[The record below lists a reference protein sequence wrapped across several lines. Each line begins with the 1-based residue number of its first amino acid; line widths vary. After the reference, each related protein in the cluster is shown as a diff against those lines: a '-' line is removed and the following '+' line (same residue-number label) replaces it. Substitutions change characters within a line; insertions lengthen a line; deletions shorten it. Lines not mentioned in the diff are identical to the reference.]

1 MRSTCLLPAQ
11 LIVALGNDAECRKA
25 VLPERCCQLVTV
37 ITAKRCHCRIAFPK
51 PVCGPGPC
59 FRLPTMQC
67 PVPPGL
73 FQIPVSRLL
82 CASLLVPC
90 GQASMHALVVQ
101 AAERL
106 GATHQQCLRRIEEGL
121 SIAGITVPPRSGTL
135 LDAARQAAQ
144 GPGLTA
150 AAGGLDSAPALAHAP
165 AEERGAPGKRP
176 WLPSMEMQLGGL
188 KPESAGGGGGKQPVP
203 APGGQEEQ
211 EEIDWKLMSRQD
223 LYRGAGG
230 AGGNGTGGDVR
241 LFVGVLTAGRN
252 VERRQ
257 AIRET
262 WGSDPR
268 LHRWAPP

>member
-1 MRSTCLLPAQ
+1 M
-11 LIVALGNDAECRKA
+11 
-25 VLPERCCQLVTV
+25 
-37 ITAKRCHCRIAFPK
+37 
-51 PVCGPGPC
+51 
-59 FRLPTMQC
+59 
-67 PVPPGL
+67 
-73 FQIPVSRLL
+73 
-82 CASLLVPC
+82 PC
-90 GQASMHALVVQ
+90 GASMHALAVQ

-121 SIAGITVPPRSGTL
+121 SIAGITVPPHSGTL

-150 AAGGLDSAPALAHAP
+150 ASGGTDSAPGPAHAP

-176 WLPSMEMQLGGL
+176 WLPSKEMQLGGL
-188 KPESAGGGGGKQPVP
+188 RPESAGGGGGEQPVP
-203 APGGQEEQ
+203 APRGQEG
-211 EEIDWKLMSRQD
+211 EEEVDWKLMSRQD

-230 AGGNGTGGDVR
+230 AGGNGTGGVR

-268 LHRWAPP
+268 LHRWALP